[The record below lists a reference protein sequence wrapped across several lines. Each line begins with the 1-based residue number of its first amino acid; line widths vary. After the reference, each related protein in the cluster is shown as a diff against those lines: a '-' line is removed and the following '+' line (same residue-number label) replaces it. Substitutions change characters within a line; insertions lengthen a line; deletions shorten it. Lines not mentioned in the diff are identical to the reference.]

1 MTRFSDLPAGLSYPE
16 YQDAVRQHAAE
27 GTTSGPNQADSMV
40 HFTKLNAQRM
50 KRLDKTVV
58 LEPRWE
64 QALAQLTK
72 RYHWVVFTETWC
84 GDAAQILPVLHHL
97 ENAGKAIRMSLLF
110 RDEHPALFDHYL
122 TNGSRS
128 IPKLVA
134 FDAETGE
141 ELGQWGPRPAPLQS
155 IVMAYKKQP
164 EAPYEV
170 VSEEVQRWYNLDKT
184 VQIQEEIFQALQEWE
199 QAGK

>member
-1 MTRFSDLPAGLSYPE
+1 MTRFTDLPEGLSYAQYSE
-16 YQDAVRQHAAE
+16 MIQQHAAE
-27 GTTSGPNQADSMV
+27 GSTSGPNKAESMV

-50 KRLDKTVV
+50 KRLDKTVM

-64 QALAQLTK
+64 EALARLTK

-84 GDAAQILPVLHHL
+84 GDAAQVLPLLHKL
-97 ENAGKAIRMSLLF
+97 ESTGQAITMSLLF
-110 RDEHPALFDHYL
+110 RDEHPALFEQYL

-141 ELGQWGPRPAPLQS
+141 ELGQWGPRPEPLQT

-164 EAPYEV
+164 EVPYAV

-184 VQIQEEIFQALQEWE
+184 AQIQEEIFLALQEWE
-199 QAGK
+199 LAGK